1 MGDRAIPF
9 GMLFLERKVN
19 GGEVPVPE
27 YDEERDVSVVE
38 ANGHMVPL
46 VTASSVFSGTE
57 TITEVAGEETD
68 HHSHGVQSVCR
79 LGTDTETKAEVD
91 YTQIGLEPSL
101 VMAMATETTTR
112 VAGEDTD

>member
-9 GMLFLERKVN
+9 GMLFLERQVN
-19 GGEVPVPE
+19 PGEVPVPE

-38 ANGHMVPL
+38 ANGQVVPF
-46 VTASSVFSGTE
+46 VTASDLILGTE
-57 TITEVAGEETD
+57 TLTEAAGEETD
-68 HHSHGVQSVCR
+68 HHSDGVQSICR
-79 LGTDTETKAEVD
+79 FGTDTETAAERD
-91 YTQIGLEPSL
+91 YTQVGLEPSL